1 MSRRPDD
8 FAARNDAPG
17 VEIIRAATRDV
28 TASIVTSRVK
38 KRGRTPRARVLLLD
52 VVLENEEEE
61 EKKKGIEGK
70 RK

>member
-1 MSRRPDD
+1 
-8 FAARNDAPG
+8 
-17 VEIIRAATRDV
+17 V